1 MHCCQ
6 KGHTSGCPADVESE
20 QASLNTTKETLC
32 GGAAVQNEPW
42 MWPEVGMLGHAAQ
55 KKCLLGWHR

>member
-1 MHCCQ
+1 M
-6 KGHTSGCPADVESE
+6 DVESE
-20 QASLNTTKETLC
+20 QASLNTTKESLC

-55 KKCLLGWHR
+55 KQCLLGWHR